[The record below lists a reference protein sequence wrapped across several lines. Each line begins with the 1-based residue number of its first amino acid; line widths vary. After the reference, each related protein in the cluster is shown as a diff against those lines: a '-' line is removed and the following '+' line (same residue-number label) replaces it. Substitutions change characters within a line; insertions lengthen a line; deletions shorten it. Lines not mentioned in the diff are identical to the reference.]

1 MIWTVVALAEQGAY
15 REDWGTEELD
25 EYLQTLYPIPFD
37 FKKEF
42 VSSKPAAKRF
52 LEGEVSTVDR
62 YFVSGAQR

>member
-1 MIWTVVALAEQGAY
+1 MTLIEQ
-15 REDWGTEELD
+15 EVD
-25 EYLQTLYPIPFD
+25 QPFD

-42 VSSKPAAKRF
+42 VISKPAAKRF